1 MGGLPLRARSG
12 VAVGVELQRWKR
24 DNNPFRA
31 GFGPGTN
38 EASCESR
45 RKAAG
50 STKNWMIVNPP
61 RYMRVNSIILAS
73 AMIEIPNG
81 GNRLLIFLEKSP
93 RNDWTILL
101 AG

>member
-1 MGGLPLRARSG
+1 
-12 VAVGVELQRWKR
+12 
-24 DNNPFRA
+24 
-31 GFGPGTN
+31 
-38 EASCESR
+38 
-45 RKAAG
+45 
-50 STKNWMIVNPP
+50 MIVNPP